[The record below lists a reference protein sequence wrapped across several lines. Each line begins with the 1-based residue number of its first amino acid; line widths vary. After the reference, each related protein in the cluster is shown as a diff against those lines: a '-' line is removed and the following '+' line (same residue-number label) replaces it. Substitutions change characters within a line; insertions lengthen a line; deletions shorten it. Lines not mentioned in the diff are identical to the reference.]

1 MKDTIVRRRCW
12 MVSFKDKEYQVN
24 GTFKDVL
31 EFCNDIGEYPIRVSS
46 EDYRLVSISEG
57 E

>member
-1 MKDTIVRRRCW
+1 
-12 MVSFKDKEYQVN
+12 MVSFKDKEYQVD

-31 EFCNDIGEYPIRVSS
+31 EFCDDMGEYPIRVSS
-46 EDYRLVSISEG
+46 EDYRLVPISEG